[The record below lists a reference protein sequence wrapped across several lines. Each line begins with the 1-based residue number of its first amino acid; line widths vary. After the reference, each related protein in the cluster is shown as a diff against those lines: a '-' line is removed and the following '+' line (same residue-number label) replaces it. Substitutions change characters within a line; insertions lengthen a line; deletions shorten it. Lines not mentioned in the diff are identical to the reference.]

1 VGVGSTTIT
10 ASQAGDSNYTAATNV
25 TQTLTVGTKSLTGT
39 FTANDKTYDG
49 TTSATVAT
57 RAVTGTVGSDVV
69 NHTGGTA
76 TFANATVG
84 NGKTVTL
91 AGATL
96 TGAAASNYSLGS
108 VSTTTA
114 NITQATPSISV
125 APTASNITIGQ
136 TLANSTL
143 SGGTAS
149 VAGTYAFTTPST
161 APALGISSQSVTFT
175 PTDSTNYTA
184 QTTSANVGVLCL
196 APTLNRA
203 TLPVA
208 GGFTV
213 NWNAATGAANYTVL
227 HSASKN
233 MTGATSVN
241 TASTSLAITGLS
253 NGLRYV
259 QVRANNAAGASANST
274 QQVNQLQSIAAGAT
288 SYMSA
293 PGEVGTNTVAGIFGS
308 TNEAGLASGA
318 TDSASTTILL
328 LNSNGA
334 TANTIFYNSS
344 VNQWREGASAMDS
357 TAIAQGK
364 AFMLKN
370 NTGSTDYFLLVG
382 SPREGG
388 SQPTVSLNPA
398 GNYTL
403 CTTGRTTPTTIANMN
418 LNPGTGAGQ
427 FKAAPKAKD
436 ADKVIVVDQT
446 TGAATNYYHN
456 GTTWMDGLR
465 AVPTAEIP
473 AGQGFFIKKASNST
487 FSTWTLPAE

>member
-1 VGVGSTTIT
+1 
-10 ASQAGDSNYTAATNV
+10 
-25 TQTLTVGTKSLTGT
+25 
-39 FTANDKTYDG
+39 
-49 TTSATVAT
+49 
-57 RAVTGTVGSDVV
+57 
-69 NHTGGTA
+69 
-76 TFANATVG
+76 VG

-114 NITQATPSISV
+114 NITQATPTISV

-136 TLANSTL
+136 TLATSTL

-149 VAGTYAFTTPST
+149 VAGVFAFTTPAT
-161 APALGISSQSVTFT
+161 APALGISSQGVTFT
-175 PTDSTNYTA
+175 PTDSTNYAT
-184 QTTSANVGVLCL
+184 QTTSTNVGVLCE
-196 APTLNRA
+196 APVLTRA

-213 NWNAATGAANYTVL
+213 NWNAATGAGNYTVL

-241 TASTSLAITGLS
+241 TDSTGLAITGLS

-288 SYMSA
+288 SYLSA
-293 PGEVGTNTVAGIFGS
+293 PGNVGTNTVAGIFGAA
-308 TNEAGLASGA
+308 NEAGLASGA

-328 LNSNGA
+328 LDQNGA

-344 VNQWREGASAMDS
+344 VNQWREGATAMDS

-382 SPREGG
+382 SPRAAEAP
-388 SQPTVSLNPA
+388 QPTVTLNPA
-398 GNYTL
+398 GKFTL
-403 CTTGRTTPTTIANMN
+403 CTTGRTAPTSLADMN
-418 LNPGTGAGQ
+418 LNPGSGAGA
-427 FKAAPKAKD
+427 FKTAAKAKD

-446 TGAATNYYHN
+446 TGAATNY
-456 GTTWMDGLR
+456 
-465 AVPTAEIP
+465 
-473 AGQGFFIKKASNST
+473 
-487 FSTWTLPAE
+487 

>member
-1 VGVGSTTIT
+1 
-10 ASQAGDSNYTAATNV
+10 
-25 TQTLTVGTKSLTGT
+25 
-39 FTANDKTYDG
+39 
-49 TTSATVAT
+49 
-57 RAVTGTVGSDVV
+57 
-69 NHTGGTA
+69 
-76 TFANATVG
+76 
-84 NGKTVTL
+84 
-91 AGATL
+91 
-96 TGAAASNYSLGS
+96 
-108 VSTTTA
+108 VS
-114 NITQATPSISV
+114 QATPTISV

-143 SGGTAS
+143 SGGNAS
-149 VAGTYAFTTPST
+149 VNGAFAFTTPAT
-161 APALGISSQSVTFT
+161 APALGISSQGVTFT

-196 APTLNRA
+196 APTLTRA

-213 NWNAATGAANYTVL
+213 NWNAATGAGNYTVL

-241 TASTSLAITGLS
+241 TASTSVAITGLS

-259 QVRANNAAGASANST
+259 QVRANNTAGASANST

-308 TNEAGLASGA
+308 ANEAGLASGA

-344 VNQWREGASAMDS
+344 VNQWREGATAMDS

-382 SPREGG
+382 TPRAAESP
-388 SQPTVSLNPA
+388 QPTVSLNPA

-418 LNPGTGAGQ
+418 LNPGTSAGQ
-427 FKAAPKAKD
+427 FKAATKAKD

-465 AVPTAEIP
+465 AVPSAEIP

-487 FSTWTLPAE
+487 FSSWTLPAE

>member
-1 VGVGSTTIT
+1 M
-10 ASQAGDSNYTAATNV
+10 
-25 TQTLTVGTKSLTGT
+25 
-39 FTANDKTYDG
+39 
-49 TTSATVAT
+49 
-57 RAVTGTVGSDVV
+57 
-69 NHTGGTA
+69 
-76 TFANATVG
+76 G

-308 TNEAGLASGA
+308 ANEAGLASGA

-344 VNQWREGASAMDS
+344 VNQWREGATAMDT

-427 FKAAPKAKD
+427 FKAATKAKD

>member
-1 VGVGSTTIT
+1 
-10 ASQAGDSNYTAATNV
+10 
-25 TQTLTVGTKSLTGT
+25 
-39 FTANDKTYDG
+39 
-49 TTSATVAT
+49 
-57 RAVTGTVGSDVV
+57 
-69 NHTGGTA
+69 
-76 TFANATVG
+76 
-84 NGKTVTL
+84 
-91 AGATL
+91 
-96 TGAAASNYSLGS
+96 
-108 VSTTTA
+108 
-114 NITQATPSISV
+114 
-125 APTASNITIGQ
+125 
-136 TLANSTL
+136 
-143 SGGTAS
+143 
-149 VAGTYAFTTPST
+149 
-161 APALGISSQSVTFT
+161 
-175 PTDSTNYTA
+175 
-184 QTTSANVGVLCL
+184 
-196 APTLNRA
+196 
-203 TLPVA
+203 VA

-213 NWNAATGAANYTVL
+213 NWNAATGAGNYTVL

-288 SYMSA
+288 SYLSA

-308 TNEAGLASGA
+308 ANEAGLASGA

-344 VNQWREGASAMDS
+344 VNQWREGATAMDS

-398 GNYTL
+398 GKFTL
-403 CTTGRTTPTTIANMN
+403 CTTGRTAPTSLADMN
-418 LNPGTGAGQ
+418 LNPGSGAGA
-427 FKAAPKAKD
+427 FKTAAKAKD

-473 AGQGFFIKKASNST
+473 AGQGFFIKKASDST
-487 FSTWTLPAE
+487 FNTWTLPAE